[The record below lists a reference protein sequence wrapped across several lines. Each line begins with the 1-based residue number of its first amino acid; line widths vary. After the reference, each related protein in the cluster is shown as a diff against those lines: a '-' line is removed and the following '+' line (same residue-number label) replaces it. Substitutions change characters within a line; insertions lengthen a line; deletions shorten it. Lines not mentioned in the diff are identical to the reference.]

1 MVSYQ
6 VRMVRRRVVE
16 TCDVKGQCGYS
27 EYVYTVSDSQQV
39 VVLELGVGRVLI
51 NSCHKIV

>member
-1 MVSYQ
+1 
-6 VRMVRRRVVE
+6 MVRRRVVE